1 MASLSNGMIV
11 NSRDDLD
18 AIQGTPQ
25 HAEFMDL
32 LKGSI
37 YRLEKDDVAKTW
49 VVVKDTGI
57 IEQFGFLLK
66 DFPDV
71 MPPELPTYV
80 PPPSKVPQV
89 VTMRQAR
96 LALLGVGLLQPV
108 VDAVAAMP
116 GIEGD
121 AARIEWEYAQEV
133 RRDSALLAS
142 LANTMQMTDEQLDTL
157 FTEGAAL

>member
-1 MASLSNGMIV
+1 MASISIING
-11 NSRDDLD
+11 REDLD

-25 HAEFMDL
+25 HAEFMDI

-49 VVVKDTGI
+49 VVVKDSTLI
-57 IEQFGFLLK
+57 KRFGFLLK
-66 DFPDV
+66 DFPDAT
-71 MPPELPTYV
+71 PPELPEYV

-96 LALLGVGLLQPV
+96 LALLGAGLLKSV
-108 VDAVAAMP
+108 TDAVAAMP
-116 GIEGD
+116 GVEGD

-133 RRDSALLAS
+133 RRDSPLLSS
-142 LANTMQMTDEQLDTL
+142 LAIAMQMTDDQLDAL